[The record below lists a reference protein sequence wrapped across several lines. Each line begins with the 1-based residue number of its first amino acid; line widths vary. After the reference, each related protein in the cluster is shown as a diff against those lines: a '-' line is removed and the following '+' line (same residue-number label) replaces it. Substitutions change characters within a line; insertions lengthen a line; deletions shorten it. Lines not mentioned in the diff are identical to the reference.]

1 MSSLRLLLSLL
12 DPPLTRSITPFVWSR
27 GSIPTHRI
35 IPRSRQ
41 APFCQV
47 TPTITTVSFLSPHT
61 LLFVGTKSA
70 TIQRALT
77 PISEN
82 SRIPWCANTERKE
95 IQRKTDTEDDDVLVD
110 IRLGRLLFLIPI
122 PNSQRSSRFPP
133 TDGDR
138 CKHSPAL
145 QLTHTPIT
153 HTWHPSPTLPRWS
166 AGSDPARRKYCN
178 RYDRSSAAGD
188 H

>member
-70 TIQRALT
+70 TIPRALT

-82 SRIPWCANTERKE
+82 SRIPRCANTERKE

-110 IRLGRLLFLIPI
+110 IRLGRLLFLILT
-122 PNSQRSSRFPP
+122 PNVFTLHGIVS
-133 TDGDR
+133 
-138 CKHSPAL
+138 A
-145 QLTHTPIT
+145 
-153 HTWHPSPTLPRWS
+153 PSISFLPS
-166 AGSDPARRKYCN
+166 NEVLGKKVLLDLPSLMA
-178 RYDRSSAAGD
+178 
-188 H
+188 